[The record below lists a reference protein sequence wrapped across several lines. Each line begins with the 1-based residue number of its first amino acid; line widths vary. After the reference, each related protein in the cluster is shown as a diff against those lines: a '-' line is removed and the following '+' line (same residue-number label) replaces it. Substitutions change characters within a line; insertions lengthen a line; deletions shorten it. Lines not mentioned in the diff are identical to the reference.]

1 MLNGSTLKICFLM
14 IVFTLC
20 AVVLFLVIGVIF
32 YKFPVDESKL
42 LLGML
47 GISAL
52 FGGITQ
58 AFIHAN
64 IIEAS
69 NKQDI
74 LAPTVPVAPLKAI
87 VEAAAQQEVKP

>member
-1 MLNGSTLKICFLM
+1 MNGSTLKICFLM

-20 AVVLFLVIGVIF
+20 AVVLFLVGGVIF
-32 YKFPVDESKL
+32 CKFPIEDTKL
-42 LLGML
+42 MLGML

-64 IIEAS
+64 IIEAGKTDDHTAVTKTTTS
-69 NKQDI
+69 TTG
-74 LAPTVPVAPLKAI
+74 P
-87 VEAAAQQEVKP
+87 EVNP